1 MNGPPL
7 LTLSL
12 LTVCS
17 VLCYGSFD
25 LLAGDAAHG
34 QSIYDQLCWRCH
46 GRSGKSDGPVSDAMS
61 PRPRD
66 LTDRAY
72 MSTVSDAQLLTVI
85 KHGGPSAGKS
95 PAMMA
100 FKDVLSDDDIL
111 ALVAYLRTLCCQ

>member
-1 MNGPPL
+1 MNGPPP
-7 LTLSL
+7 LTLLL

-17 VLCYGSFD
+17 VLWFGSSD
-25 LLAGDAAHG
+25 LSAGNAAHG

-46 GRSGKSDGPVSDAMS
+46 GRSGKSDGPVSDAMN

-72 MSTVSDAQLLTVI
+72 MSTVSDEQLLTVI
-85 KHGGPSAGKS
+85 KHGGPSVGKS

-100 FKDVLSDDDIL
+100 FKDVLSDADIR